1 MHNNSARHSNILI
14 PTFSI
19 GGDLRVSVVFCFI
32 MFTRISTWTH
42 VVMTISF
49 QIIYTEGFYN
59 EKMVFVE
66 NAIKRSYLLLQR
78 MWLCSP
84 RQQNNS

>member
-19 GGDLRVSVVFCFI
+19 GGLRVSVVFCFI

-49 QIIYTEGFYN
+49 QTIYTGGG
-59 EKMVFVE
+59 
-66 NAIKRSYLLLQR
+66 ILQ
-78 MWLCSP
+78 
-84 RQQNNS
+84 